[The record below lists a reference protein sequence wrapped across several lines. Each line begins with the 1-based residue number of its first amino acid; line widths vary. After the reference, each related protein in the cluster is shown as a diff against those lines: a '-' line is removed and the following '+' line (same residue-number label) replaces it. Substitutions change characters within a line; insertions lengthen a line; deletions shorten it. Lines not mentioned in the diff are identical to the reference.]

1 MIECK
6 KGKVNISGNAVEIM
20 ADMATIMTVVYK
32 MLQNAGMQKETVNAV
47 TTDTL
52 FMAVSKA
59 QEGEA
64 E

>member
-47 TTDTL
+47 MTDTL